1 MVAPREVDNELIN
14 NINSYI
20 MSTKGLTTTSV
31 MKHFKIARR
40 TLHKLQADGLI
51 KLPPKMSRSWAAK
64 INKGKTNW
72 RHFSIK

>member
-1 MVAPREVDNELIN
+1 MVAPKEVDNELIN

-31 MKHFKIARR
+31 MKHFKIGRR
-40 TLHKLQADGLI
+40 TLHKLQADGLV
-51 KLPPKMSRSWAAK
+51 KLPPKMSSAWSGR
-64 INKGKTNW
+64 IGKGKSNW